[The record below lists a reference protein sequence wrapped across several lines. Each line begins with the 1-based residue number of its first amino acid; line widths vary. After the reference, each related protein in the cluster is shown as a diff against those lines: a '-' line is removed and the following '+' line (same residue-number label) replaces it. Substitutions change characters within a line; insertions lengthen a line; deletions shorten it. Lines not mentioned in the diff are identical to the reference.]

1 MRKKRMARWRVFL
14 LTVLVL
20 TSAGLPYVAW
30 ASLHVAATV
39 APLTDMVKRVGGDTL
54 YVHGLVPEG
63 VNSHTFQPA
72 PGDMRYLAQAD
83 LVVLNGLHLEIPI
96 EKLVRSS
103 GKPGVTI
110 LKLGEHTVSQAEWVF
125 DASFPKAQGHP
136 NPHLWLNVDYAMHYV
151 TLIRDHV
158 SALDRDNAIVYHQN
172 AASYLTQL
180 AHLDRCIT
188 AAMRTL
194 EPYQRKLLT
203 YHDSWPYFARRY
215 GLTIVG
221 AVQPANFSEPSP
233 REVARLIDQ
242 LRREKV
248 PAVFGSEVF
257 PSKVLHKIASEAG
270 VRYVTTL
277 RDDVLPGAP
286 GEADHSYMGMMR
298 HNVMA
303 MLEAL
308 GGTPAIFTTCLQEPA
323 TR

>member
-1 MRKKRMARWRVFL
+1 MREKLVARWRVFL
-14 LTVLVL
+14 LTILVL
-20 TSAGLPYVAW
+20 TSAGLPPVAV
-30 ASLHVAATV
+30 ASLHVVTTV
-39 APLTDMVKRVGGDTL
+39 APLTDMVQHVGGDRVQ
-54 YVHGLVPEG
+54 VHGLVPEG

-72 PGDMRYLAQAD
+72 PGDVQYLAQAD

-96 EKLVRSS
+96 EKLIRSS
-103 GKPGVTI
+103 GKPGVTVV
-110 LKLGEHTVSQAEWVF
+110 KLGEYTVSQAEWVF
-125 DASFPKAQGHP
+125 DASFPKAQGLP

-158 SALDRDNAIVYHQN
+158 STLDPDNAAVYQQN

-180 AHLDRCIT
+180 AHLDHCIM
-188 AAMRTL
+188 AAMHTL
-194 EPYQRKLLT
+194 EPQQRKLLT

-257 PSKVLHKIASEAG
+257 PSKVLYKIASEAG

-286 GEADHSYMGMMR
+286 GETDHSYLGMMR
-298 HNVMA
+298 LNVTA

-308 GGTPAIFTTCLQEPA
+308 GGTPATFATCLQEPA

>member
-1 MRKKRMARWRVFL
+1 
-14 LTVLVL
+14 
-20 TSAGLPYVAW
+20 
-30 ASLHVAATV
+30 
-39 APLTDMVKRVGGDTL
+39 MVQQVGGEL
-54 YVHGLVPEG
+54 LHVHGLVPEG

-72 PGDMRYLAQAD
+72 PGDVQYLAQAD
-83 LVVLNGLHLEIPI
+83 LVVLNGLYLEIPI
-96 EKLVRSS
+96 EKLIQSS
-103 GKPGVTI
+103 SKPGVTVV
-110 LKLGEHTVSQAEWVF
+110 KLGEHTVSQAEWVF
-125 DASFPKAQGHP
+125 DTSFPKAQGFP

-158 SALDRDNAIVYHQN
+158 SALDRDNAAVYQQN
-172 AASYLTQL
+172 ATRYLIQL
-180 AHLDRCIT
+180 AHLDGCIT
-188 AAMRTL
+188 AAMHTL
-194 EPYQRKLLT
+194 EPHQRKLLT

-215 GLTIVG
+215 GLTIIG

-286 GEADHSYMGMMR
+286 GEADHSYLGMMR
-298 HNVMA
+298 HNVTA

-308 GGTPAIFTTCLQEPA
+308 GGTPATFATCLQAPA